1 MQLVYDNFPEQ
12 AREGFKVDSS
22 RVVDVLSRIAKE
34 TATPFIPYGKLCV
47 QPLGDPIDT
56 VKLPSLGAEITT
68 LGLVT
73 GVALGERIK
82 ELTQSATFGHFLED
96 EAVGCLRKGRIWVI
110 AEDTITDVNLG
121 VFVRFQN
128 PGGSPPINSLGSFA
142 GANSADHDVLANA
155 RWRST
160 TAAPA
165 ELAILEVD
173 F

>member
-1 MQLVYDNFPEQ
+1 MQLQYDNFPEQ

-22 RVVDVLSRIAKE
+22 RVVDVVSRIAKE

-47 QPLGDPIDT
+47 HTVGDPIDQ
-56 VKLPSLGAEITT
+56 VKLPDAATEITNV
-68 LGLVT
+68 GLVT

-82 ELTQSATFGHFLED
+82 ELTQGATFGHFLED

-110 AEDTITDVNLG
+110 AEDTVTDLNLG

-128 PGGSPPINSLGSFA
+128 PGGSPPLASLGSFA
-142 GANSADHDVLANA
+142 AVNTADHEALANA
-155 RWRST
+155 RWRSI
-160 TAAPA
+160 TAAPG